1 VPKIAYIGVL
11 MKLGG
16 GDIVLLGGILSIL
29 VGAIGAINQTKVKRM
44 LAYSGI
50 GHVGF
55 MLIGVGVG
63 TYGSIQATIVYM
75 AIYIVM
81 TINSFAIVRNQGITK
96 IAELRGLSRRNGVIG
111 MTMGLGL
118 MSIAGVPPL
127 AGFYNKYLVIQSA
140 IAGGELMIAI
150 MAILISVISGYY
162 YVRLIRYMYFKDKA
176 EVTVITPRVGVRTGI
191 ILGVTTYVIITIMM
205 YPSVLMEVTM
215 PRIY

>member
-1 VPKIAYIGVL
+1 